1 VQLGANSQ
9 FNDDLLTISFNG
21 EITMSTLPTLNDIL
35 LRNLQEHPATAFC
48 LNLDA
53 VHAVDDAGLGVILGF
68 VGKLHATHTPCVVVC
83 SEPRIR
89 ERLASTG
96 FDTVVDVI

>member
-1 VQLGANSQ
+1 MQLGASSQ
-9 FNDDLLTISFNG
+9 FNDDLLTITFNG

-35 LRNLQEHPATAFC
+35 LRNLQEHPAKAFC

-53 VHAVDDAGLGVILGF
+53 SHAVDDAGLGVLLGF
-68 VGKLHATHTPCVVVC
+68 VGKLRATQTPCVVVC

-89 ERLASTG
+89 KRLASTG
-96 FDTVVDVI
+96 FDTVVPVV